1 MGIIKRVL
9 HHSNPLR
16 LSRFTSFFLDMEE
29 NIHIHYRDLR
39 IELSRGEF
47 EDFVHTFRA
56 QSDELLKI
64 IRDTNYRD
72 GRLPNANKQDVR
84 IWTESRL
91 KHSVSYHPTRLSI
104 EECTDG
110 YHLHYRNYKILL
122 DELEFS
128 RLREAFAKLDSP
140 VNHVATYGQIVE
152 LLDANHID
160 YLIDQGNT
168 PPQTLAIAVA
178 HYHQGKVDTILK
190 SYGFQSALEDK
201 QLVYSSEHLTVRLKV
216 YGANTSIA
224 FAPGKA
230 HRDTLL
236 LTEYLTF
243 HQVNNDVNLVNALKC
258 EVLNLYWQITNSAHP
273 VSVDIDPNTWLFSRT
288 SRHIIFPYKPL
299 QTALPTVAQQGNLLL
314 KNWSALQARY
324 AITAAKPN
332 KRLFDNELQT
342 SFTENI
348 RATLLER
355 VASSPAVARIYL
367 MGSASRGE
375 MGLYCA
381 PYAYGKLA
389 KVGSDIDILIEIEP
403 DREQDIPLNWKLVS
417 RRAQN
422 SSCAVYHIGEIPSP
436 WPVVHFEESY
446 PNIALTH
453 HVIDAHVYLPSTGDA
468 DLKQHFLTDHKAMV
482 LYDKARDGPF
492 QSETV
497 RHLISDLERVA
508 GITPEHLSEMPVH
521 TQNKL
526 YAFSASQQDYVLK
539 LHQVAGNFGWDRIAE
554 HTLYEFD
561 LLTALKTRGLSVPA
575 ILSTRGAIVDGLP
588 AIVFEKISGSIFN
601 QPPFPLSDIAKTLAT
616 FHQAQLGNPLAIPST
631 FLFEQVWK
639 IWTKSFYKHLKH
651 SSLSATLANQQEKL
665 SVFADRLIANKPEQG
680 LFVTSPNLHVHG
692 DVTPRNFIQGAG
704 IFIFDFNNAYFGPRI
719 VDVLDGAFEFSLSS
733 QQLRIDDFDSF
744 IERYREFA
752 ALDSSEQNFITDWI
766 LVVGIIKFAKEI
778 KMIVENN
785 NKSSRENR
793 ALQIADC
800 IFSKVKL
807 S

>member
-16 LSRFTSFFLDMEE
+16 LSRFNSFFLDMEE

-47 EDFVHTFRA
+47 EDFVQTFRA
-56 QSDELLKI
+56 QSDELLQI
-64 IRDTNYRD
+64 IRDTDYRD

-128 RLREAFAKLDSP
+128 RLREAFARLDLS
-140 VNHVATYGQIVE
+140 VDNAATYGQIVE

-160 YLIDQGNT
+160 YLIDQGNA

-190 SYGFQSALEDK
+190 SYGFQSVPEDK

-216 YGANTSIA
+216 YGANASIV

-236 LTEYLTF
+236 LTEYLTL
-243 HQVNNDVNLVNALKC
+243 HQINNDVNLVNALKC
-258 EVLNLYWQITNSAHP
+258 EVLNLYWQIANSPCPIP
-273 VSVDIDPNTWLFSRT
+273 VEIDPHTWLFSRT

-299 QTALPTVAQQGNLLL
+299 HTASPTVAQQGDMLL

-332 KRLFDNELQT
+332 KRLFDNALQA
-342 SFTENI
+342 SFMDTV
-348 RATLLER
+348 RSTLLER
-355 VASSPAVARIYL
+355 VASSPAVARVYL

-403 DREQDIPLNWKLVS
+403 DREQEIPLDWKLIS
-417 RRAQN
+417 RRAPN

-436 WPVVHFEESY
+436 WSVVHFEENY
-446 PNIALTH
+446 PDITLTH
-453 HVIDAHVYLPSTGDA
+453 HVIDAHVYLPSAGDA
-468 DLKQHFLTDHKAMV
+468 NLKQRFLTDHKAV
-482 LYDKARDGPF
+482 ILYDKSRDGPF
-492 QSETV
+492 QSESIL
-497 RHLISDLERVA
+497 HLIGDLEHAV
-508 GITPEHLSEMPVH
+508 GITPAHLSEMPVH

-526 YAFSASQQDYVLK
+526 YTFSDHQKDYVLK

-561 LLTALKTRGLSVPA
+561 LLTALKASGLSVPA
-575 ILSTRGAIVDGLP
+575 ILSPRGAIVGGLP
-588 AIVFEKISGSIFN
+588 AMVFEKISGSIFN
-601 QPPFPLSDIAKTLAT
+601 QPPFPLSDIAKTLAA
-616 FHQAQLGNPLAIPST
+616 FHQVQLNNPLTILPT

-639 IWTKSFYKHLKH
+639 IWTKSFHKHLKH
-651 SSLSATLANQQEKL
+651 PSLSANLAIQQEKL
-665 SVFADRLIANKPEQG
+665 RIFADRLITNKPEKG
-680 LFVTSPNLHVHG
+680 LFATSPSLHLHG
-692 DVTPRNFIQGAG
+692 DITPRNFIQGTS
-704 IFIFDFNNAYFGPRI
+704 IVIFDFNNAYFGPRL

-733 QQLRIDDFDSF
+733 QQPRIDDFDSF
-744 IERYREFA
+744 IERYREYATF
-752 ALDSSEQNFITDWI
+752 DNSECDFLTDWI

-778 KMIVENN
+778 KMIAEHN

-800 IFSKVKL
+800 IFRKVKL
-807 S
+807 N